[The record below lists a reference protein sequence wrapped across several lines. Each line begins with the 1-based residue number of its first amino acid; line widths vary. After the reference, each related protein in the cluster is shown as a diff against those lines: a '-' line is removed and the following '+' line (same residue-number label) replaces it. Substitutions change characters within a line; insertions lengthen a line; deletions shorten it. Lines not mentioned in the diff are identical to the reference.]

1 MHSKRGPLR
10 RTPVSVVFP
19 EGPEI
24 VHCEVE
30 DVREDSAFRVPQ
42 VNALVAGPLVVWP
55 CASLARTTVSSTK
68 PTLLIGLDYAAA
80 APDFQCGCFAHL
92 NYIPVQANLAAS
104 ARGESAGLSEQ
115 WRMSRRGLLQ
125 ASLGGVV
132 AGCSATPGGSSFEAG
147 PPLAPIRASTDR
159 IFDIA
164 VCLRPFRPAGPRVET
179 ERLGDVL
186 VVHNYGHGG
195 SGWSLSWGSS
205 ARAVRLA
212 MQASPAEVAV
222 IGCGALGLTSAI
234 LAQRAGARVTIY
246 ARDQLPETTSARAT
260 GEWTPDSRI
269 ALVNAAAPG
278 FAAVWEEMARASFK
292 AHRNYLGLP
301 GTPVEWIDQYAASSD
316 TAPSSQSSDT
326 DRTIPPTVTFASYA
340 RRIRDLT
347 PNWRP
352 VPADKTPFKATSVAR
367 GEIMVFNI
375 ADYGH
380 TLMNDFFIAGGQF
393 RRADFRTPA
402 QIANLGKKVVI
413 NCTGYGAR
421 ALWKD
426 ETMVPVRGQI
436 ARLIPQPEVRYG
448 LVYRHVLT
456 VPRRDGLVVQSFA
469 GGEKRGWDDT
479 NEAPD
484 RAEAEQAV
492 RTLAELF
499 TTSA

>member
-1 MHSKRGPLR
+1 MLDQNGR
-10 RTPVSVVFP
+10 
-19 EGPEI
+19 
-24 VHCEVE
+24 
-30 DVREDSAFRVPQ
+30 
-42 VNALVAGPLVVWP
+42 
-55 CASLARTTVSSTK
+55 
-68 PTLLIGLDYAAA
+68 IG
-80 APDFQCGCFAHL
+80 
-92 NYIPVQANLAAS
+92 
-104 ARGESAGLSEQ
+104 
-115 WRMSRRGLLQ
+115 RRGLLQ
-125 ASLGGVV
+125 ASLAGAL
-132 AGCSATPGGSSFEAG
+132 AGCSTTSGSSFETA
-147 PPLAPIRASTDR
+147 PALAPIRARTDR

-164 VCLRPFRPAGPRVET
+164 VCLRPFRPAGPRVES
-179 ERLGDVL
+179 ERLGDTL

-269 ALVNAAAPG
+269 ALANVAAANFG
-278 FAAVWEEMARASFK
+278 TVWEEMARTAFK
-292 AHRNYLGLP
+292 THRDYLGLP
-301 GTPVEWIDQYAASSD
+301 GRPVEWIDQYAVSDDTPRGDTVSS
-316 TAPSSQSSDT
+316 TGMRA
-326 DRTIPPTVTFASYA
+326 IEFVSYA

-347 PNWRP
+347 PNWRR
-352 VPADKTPFKATSVAR
+352 VPADATPFRATSVAR
-367 GEIMVFNI
+367 SEIMVFNI

-380 TLMNDFFIAGGQF
+380 TLMNDFFIAGGRF
-393 RRADFRTPA
+393 RRADFRAPS
-402 QIANLGKKVVI
+402 QIVALGKGVVI

-426 ETMVPVRGQI
+426 ETLVPVRGQI

-469 GGEKRGWDDT
+469 GGEAKGYGDA

-492 RTLAELF
+492 QTLAELF
-499 TTSA
+499 SSTRS

>member
-1 MHSKRGPLR
+1 MTVR
-10 RTPVSVVFP
+10 
-19 EGPEI
+19 
-24 VHCEVE
+24 VE
-30 DVREDSAFRVPQ
+30 E
-42 VNALVAGPLVVWP
+42 
-55 CASLARTTVSSTK
+55 
-68 PTLLIGLDYAAA
+68 
-80 APDFQCGCFAHL
+80 
-92 NYIPVQANLAAS
+92 
-104 ARGESAGLSEQ
+104 EM
-115 WRMSRRGLLQ
+115 RMKRRGLLQ
-125 ASLGGVV
+125 VSLGGML
-132 AGCSATPGGSSFEAG
+132 AGCSAASGPSFEG
-147 PPLAPIRASTDR
+147 EPPLAPIRAQTDR

-164 VCLRPFRPAGPRVET
+164 VCLRPFRPAGPRVDT
-179 ERLGDVL
+179 ERLGDTL

-212 MQASPAEVAV
+212 MQPGPREVAV

-260 GEWTPDSRI
+260 GEWTPDSRV
-269 ALVNAAAPG
+269 ALVGDAAPG
-278 FAAVWEEMARASFK
+278 FGTVWEEMARTAFK

-301 GTPVEWIDQYAASSD
+301 GTPVEWIDQYAASDAAS
-316 TAPSSQSSDT
+316 PGRQGSST
-326 DRTIPPTVTFASYA
+326 DRTVPRTITFASYA
-340 RRIRDLT
+340 SRIRDLT
-347 PNWRP
+347 PRWRH
-352 VPADKTPFKATSVAR
+352 VPADKTPFKAAAVSR

-393 RRADFRTPA
+393 RRADFRSPA
-402 QIANLGKKVVI
+402 QIASLGQKVVI

-426 ETMVPVRGQI
+426 ETLVPVRGQI

-456 VPRRDGLVVQSFA
+456 VPRRDGMVVQSFA
-469 GGEKRGWDDT
+469 GGEREGYGDT
-479 NEAPD
+479 NEVPD

-492 RTLAELF
+492 RTLAGLF
-499 TTSA
+499 SGKTSA

>member
-1 MHSKRGPLR
+1 M
-10 RTPVSVVFP
+10 
-19 EGPEI
+19 
-24 VHCEVE
+24 
-30 DVREDSAFRVPQ
+30 
-42 VNALVAGPLVVWP
+42 
-55 CASLARTTVSSTK
+55 
-68 PTLLIGLDYAAA
+68 
-80 APDFQCGCFAHL
+80 L
-92 NYIPVQANLAAS
+92 N
-104 ARGESAGLSEQ
+104 
-115 WRMSRRGLLQ
+115 RRGLLQ
-125 ASLGGVV
+125 TSLAAVL
-132 AGCSATPGGSSFEAG
+132 AGCSTKPDSSFEPAA
-147 PPLAPIRASTDR
+147 PLAAIRARTDR

-179 ERLGDVL
+179 ERLGNVL

-246 ARDQLPETTSARAT
+246 ARDQLTETTSARAT

-269 ALVNAAAPG
+269 AAVGAAAPDFG
-278 FAAVWEEMARASFK
+278 TVWEEMARVAYK

-301 GTPVEWIDQYAASSD
+301 GTPVEWIDQYAVSDDRPRASPSSD
-316 TAPSSQSSDT
+316 TSADPGK
-326 DRTIPPTVTFASYA
+326 PTVSFAGYA
-340 RRIRDLT
+340 NRIRDLT
-347 PNWRP
+347 PRWRR
-352 VPADKTPFKATSVAR
+352 VPADATPFRATSVSR

-402 QIANLGKKVVI
+402 QIAALGKPVVI

-421 ALWKD
+421 ALWRD
-426 ETMVPVRGQI
+426 ESLVPVRGQI

-448 LVYRHVLT
+448 LVYRGVLT

-469 GGEKRGWDDT
+469 GGENQGYGET
-479 NEAPD
+479 SEAPD

-499 TTSA
+499 PTTSA

>member
-1 MHSKRGPLR
+1 
-10 RTPVSVVFP
+10 
-19 EGPEI
+19 
-24 VHCEVE
+24 VE
-30 DVREDSAFRVPQ
+30 R
-42 VNALVAGPLVVWP
+42 AGRL
-55 CASLARTTVSSTK
+55 
-68 PTLLIGLDYAAA
+68 G
-80 APDFQCGCFAHL
+80 
-92 NYIPVQANLAAS
+92 
-104 ARGESAGLSEQ
+104 
-115 WRMSRRGLLQ
+115 RRGLLQ
-125 ASLGGVV
+125 ASLAGAL
-132 AGCSATPGGSSFEAG
+132 AGCSTRPSFEAG
-147 PPLAPIRASTDR
+147 LPLAPIRARTDR

-179 ERLGDVL
+179 ERLGNVL

-212 MQASPAEVAV
+212 MQANPTEVAV

-269 ALVNAAAPG
+269 ALADAAAANFG
-278 FAAVWEEMARASFK
+278 TVWEEMARAAFK
-292 AHRNYLGLP
+292 THRDYLGLP
-301 GTPVEWIDQYAASSD
+301 GTPVEWIDQYSVSDDTPRGNTDSS
-316 TAPSSQSSDT
+316 TGRSTGRPA
-326 DRTIPPTVTFASYA
+326 VEFASYA

-347 PNWRP
+347 PNWRR
-352 VPADKTPFKATSVAR
+352 VPADATPFKATSVAR
-367 GEIMVFNI
+367 SEIMVFNI

-393 RRADFRTPA
+393 RRADFRVPS
-402 QIANLGKKVVI
+402 QIAALGKKVVI

-421 ALWKD
+421 ALWRD
-426 ETMVPVRGQI
+426 ETLVPVRGQI

-448 LVYRHVLT
+448 LVYRGVLT

-469 GGEKRGWDDT
+469 RGEMQGWDDT

-499 TTSA
+499 SYERLTRS

>member
-1 MHSKRGPLR
+1 M
-10 RTPVSVVFP
+10 
-19 EGPEI
+19 
-24 VHCEVE
+24 
-30 DVREDSAFRVPQ
+30 
-42 VNALVAGPLVVWP
+42 
-55 CASLARTTVSSTK
+55 
-68 PTLLIGLDYAAA
+68 
-80 APDFQCGCFAHL
+80 L
-92 NYIPVQANLAAS
+92 N
-104 ARGESAGLSEQ
+104 
-115 WRMSRRGLLQ
+115 RRGLLQ
-125 ASLGGVV
+125 TSLAAAL
-132 AGCSATPGGSSFEAG
+132 AGCSTKPDSSFEPAA
-147 PPLAPIRASTDR
+147 PLAPIRARTDR

-246 ARDQLPETTSARAT
+246 ARDQLTETTSARAT

-269 ALVNAAAPG
+269 ALADAAAANFG
-278 FAAVWEEMARASFK
+278 TVWEEMARAAFK
-292 AHRNYLGLP
+292 THRNYLGLP
-301 GTPVEWIDQYAASSD
+301 GTPVEWIDQYAVSDDTPRGSTSSS
-316 TAPSSQSSDT
+316 TGSST
-326 DRTIPPTVTFASYA
+326 GKPAVEFVSYA

-347 PNWRP
+347 PNWRR
-352 VPADKTPFKATSVAR
+352 VSADATPFKATSVAR
-367 GEIMVFNI
+367 SEIMVFNI
-375 ADYGH
+375 SDYGH

-393 RRADFRTPA
+393 RRADFRAPS
-402 QIANLGKKVVI
+402 QIAALGRKVVI

-426 ETMVPVRGQI
+426 DTLVPVRGQI

-448 LVYRHVLT
+448 LVYRGVLT

-469 GGEKRGWDDT
+469 RGEMQGWDDT

-499 TTSA
+499 PTSA

>member
-1 MHSKRGPLR
+1 MDQ
-10 RTPVSVVFP
+10 T
-19 EGPEI
+19 
-24 VHCEVE
+24 
-30 DVREDSAFRVPQ
+30 
-42 VNALVAGPLVVWP
+42 
-55 CASLARTTVSSTK
+55 ARM
-68 PTLLIGLDYAAA
+68 G
-80 APDFQCGCFAHL
+80 
-92 NYIPVQANLAAS
+92 
-104 ARGESAGLSEQ
+104 
-115 WRMSRRGLLQ
+115 RRGLLQ
-125 ASLGGVV
+125 TSLAAAL
-132 AGCSATPGGSSFEAG
+132 AGCATKPESFPE
-147 PPLAPIRASTDR
+147 PTLAPIRARTDR

-164 VCLRPFRPAGPRVET
+164 VCLRPFRRAGPRVET
-179 ERLGDVL
+179 ERLGDTL

-222 IGCGALGLTSAI
+222 VGCGALGLTSAI

-246 ARDQLPETTSARAT
+246 AREQLPETTSARAT

-269 ALVNAAAPG
+269 ALARDAAANFG
-278 FAAVWEEMARASFK
+278 TVWEEMARTSFK

-301 GTPVEWIDQYAASSD
+301 GTPVEWIDQYAVSD
-316 TAPSSQSSDT
+316 DAPRPSRGSNTNDGSPRPAVSF
-326 DRTIPPTVTFASYA
+326 VSYA
-340 RRIRDLT
+340 SRIRDLT
-347 PNWRP
+347 PSWRQ
-352 VPADKTPFKATSVAR
+352 VPADATPFKATSVSR

-393 RRADFRTPA
+393 RRADFRTPS
-402 QIANLGKKVVI
+402 QIAALRQKVVV

-421 ALWKD
+421 ALWRD
-426 ETMVPVRGQI
+426 ETLVPVRGQI

-469 GGEKRGWDDT
+469 GGERQGYDDT

-499 TTSA
+499 AKSA

>member
-1 MHSKRGPLR
+1 M
-10 RTPVSVVFP
+10 
-19 EGPEI
+19 
-24 VHCEVE
+24 
-30 DVREDSAFRVPQ
+30 
-42 VNALVAGPLVVWP
+42 
-55 CASLARTTVSSTK
+55 
-68 PTLLIGLDYAAA
+68 
-80 APDFQCGCFAHL
+80 L
-92 NYIPVQANLAAS
+92 N
-104 ARGESAGLSEQ
+104 
-115 WRMSRRGLLQ
+115 RRGLLQ
-125 ASLGGVV
+125 TSLAAAL
-132 AGCSATPGGSSFEAG
+132 AGCSTKPNSSFEPAA
-147 PPLAPIRASTDR
+147 PLAPIRARTDR

-212 MQASPAEVAV
+212 MQPSPTEVAV

-246 ARDQLPETTSARAT
+246 SRDQLPETTSARAT

-269 ALVNAAAPG
+269 ALVNAAAPN
-278 FAAVWEEMARASFK
+278 FASLWEEMARASFK
-292 AHRNYLGLP
+292 RHRDYLGLP
-301 GTPVEWIDQYAASSD
+301 GTPVEWIDQYSVSANAMRTTQSTD
-316 TAPSSQSSDT
+316 TT
-326 DRTIPPTVTFASYA
+326 DRPSQPAVQFASYA
-340 RRIRDLT
+340 RSIRDLT
-347 PNWRP
+347 PRWHP
-352 VPADKTPFKATSVAR
+352 VPADSTPFKASSVGR
-367 GEIMVFNI
+367 SEIMVFNI

-380 TLMNDFFIAGGQF
+380 TLLNDFFIAGGQF

-402 QIANLGKKVVI
+402 QIAALGKRVVI

-426 ETMVPVRGQI
+426 ETLVPLRGQI

-448 LVYRHVLT
+448 LVYRGVLT

-469 GGEKRGWDDT
+469 RGEMQGWDDI

-492 RTLAELF
+492 RTVAELF
-499 TTSA
+499 PASA

>member
-1 MHSKRGPLR
+1 MDEEWHMG
-10 RTPVSVVFP
+10 
-19 EGPEI
+19 
-24 VHCEVE
+24 
-30 DVREDSAFRVPQ
+30 
-42 VNALVAGPLVVWP
+42 
-55 CASLARTTVSSTK
+55 
-68 PTLLIGLDYAAA
+68 
-80 APDFQCGCFAHL
+80 
-92 NYIPVQANLAAS
+92 
-104 ARGESAGLSEQ
+104 
-115 WRMSRRGLLQ
+115 RRGLVQ
-125 ASLGGVV
+125 VSLAAAL
-132 AGCSATPGGSSFEAG
+132 AGCSTTRGSSFESS
-147 PPLAPIRASTDR
+147 PTLASIRARTDR
-159 IFDIA
+159 IIDIA

-179 ERLGDVL
+179 ERLGSTL

-205 ARAVRLA
+205 TRAVRLA
-212 MQASPAEVAV
+212 MQASPTEVAV

-269 ALVNAAAPG
+269 ALARDAARDFG
-278 FAAVWEEMARASFK
+278 SVWEEMARTSFK
-292 AHRNYLGLP
+292 VHRNYLGLP
-301 GTPVEWIDQYAASSD
+301 GTPVEWIDQYAVSDDTPRPSPRSD
-316 TAPSSQSSDT
+316 TSVGPARPALS
-326 DRTIPPTVTFASYA
+326 FASYA
-340 RRIRDLT
+340 GRIRDLT
-347 PNWRP
+347 PSWQK
-352 VPADKTPFKATSVAR
+352 VPAEATPFKATAVSR

-380 TLMNDFFIAGGQF
+380 TLMNDFFIAGGHF
-393 RRADFRTPA
+393 SRADFRAPS
-402 QIANLGKKVVI
+402 QIMALRQKVVI

-426 ETMVPVRGQI
+426 ETLVPVRGQI

-469 GGEKRGWDDT
+469 GGERQGYDDA
-479 NEAPD
+479 NEVPD

-499 TTSA
+499 TRSA

>member
-1 MHSKRGPLR
+1 MER
-10 RTPVSVVFP
+10 
-19 EGPEI
+19 
-24 VHCEVE
+24 
-30 DVREDSAFRVPQ
+30 
-42 VNALVAGPLVVWP
+42 AGRL
-55 CASLARTTVSSTK
+55 
-68 PTLLIGLDYAAA
+68 G
-80 APDFQCGCFAHL
+80 
-92 NYIPVQANLAAS
+92 
-104 ARGESAGLSEQ
+104 
-115 WRMSRRGLLQ
+115 RRGLLQ
-125 ASLGGVV
+125 ASLAGAL
-132 AGCSATPGGSSFEAG
+132 AGCSTTPSE
-147 PPLAPIRASTDR
+147 PTLRLAPIRARTDR

-269 ALVNAAAPG
+269 ALANAAAPG
-278 FAAVWEEMARASFK
+278 FAEVWEEMARTAFK
-292 AHRNYLGLP
+292 AHRNYLGLA
-301 GTPVEWIDQYAASSD
+301 GAPVEWIDQYAVSDDAPRGSASSYTHD
-316 TAPSSQSSDT
+316 EPS
-326 DRTIPPTVTFASYA
+326 RPAVKFASYG
-340 RRIRDLT
+340 RSIRDLT
-347 PNWRP
+347 PRWRR
-352 VPADKTPFKATSVAR
+352 VPADATPFKATSVSR
-367 GEIMVFNI
+367 NEIMAFNI

-380 TLMNDFFIAGGQF
+380 TLMNDFLIAGGQF
-393 RRADFRTPA
+393 RRADFRAPS
-402 QIANLGKKVVI
+402 QITALGKRVVI

-426 ETMVPVRGQI
+426 DTLVPVRGQI
-436 ARLIPQPEVRYG
+436 ARLIPQPEVCYG
-448 LVYRHVLT
+448 LFYRHVLT

-469 GGEKRGWDDT
+469 GGEMQGYDDT

-499 TTSA
+499 PAGA

>member
-1 MHSKRGPLR
+1 MGQ
-10 RTPVSVVFP
+10 
-19 EGPEI
+19 
-24 VHCEVE
+24 
-30 DVREDSAFRVPQ
+30 D
-42 VNALVAGPLVVWP
+42 
-55 CASLARTTVSSTK
+55 
-68 PTLLIGLDYAAA
+68 
-80 APDFQCGCFAHL
+80 
-92 NYIPVQANLAAS
+92 
-104 ARGESAGLSEQ
+104 
-115 WRMSRRGLLQ
+115 WRLSRRGLVQ
-125 ASLGGVV
+125 GSLAGML
-132 AGCSATPGGSSFEAG
+132 AGCSTMPGSSFEPAA
-147 PPLAPIRASTDR
+147 PLAPIRARTDR

-246 ARDQLPETTSARAT
+246 ARDQLTETTSARAT

-269 ALVNAAAPG
+269 ALVDAAAPNFG
-278 FAAVWEEMARASFK
+278 TVWEEMARASFK
-292 AHRNYLGLP
+292 THRNYLGLP
-301 GTPVEWIDQYAASSD
+301 GTPVEWIDQYAVSD
-316 TAPSSQSSDT
+316 DTPRSSQSRDTSDSAGK
-326 DRTIPPTVTFASYA
+326 PTVAFASYA

-347 PNWRP
+347 PNWRH
-352 VPADKTPFKATSVAR
+352 VPADKTPFKATSVSR

-393 RRADFRTPA
+393 RRTDFRAPS
-402 QIANLGKKVVI
+402 QIAALGKKVVI

-426 ETMVPVRGQI
+426 ETLVPVRGQI
-436 ARLIPQPEVRYG
+436 ARLVPQPEVRYG
-448 LVYRHVLT
+448 LVYRGVLT

-469 GGEKRGWDDT
+469 GGEMKGWDDT

-499 TTSA
+499 PTSA

>member
-1 MHSKRGPLR
+1 MG
-10 RTPVSVVFP
+10 
-19 EGPEI
+19 
-24 VHCEVE
+24 
-30 DVREDSAFRVPQ
+30 
-42 VNALVAGPLVVWP
+42 
-55 CASLARTTVSSTK
+55 
-68 PTLLIGLDYAAA
+68 
-80 APDFQCGCFAHL
+80 
-92 NYIPVQANLAAS
+92 
-104 ARGESAGLSEQ
+104 
-115 WRMSRRGLLQ
+115 RRGLLQ
-125 ASLGGVV
+125 ASLAGAL
-132 AGCSATPGGSSFEAG
+132 AGCSTMPGSSFEPS
-147 PPLAPIRASTDR
+147 PPLAPIRARTDR

-179 ERLGDVL
+179 ERLGSTL

-234 LAQRAGARVTIY
+234 LAQRAGARVTIH

-269 ALVNAAAPG
+269 ALVDAAAPD

-292 AHRNYLGLP
+292 KHRDYLGLP
-301 GTPVEWIDQYAASSD
+301 GTPVEWIDQYSVVSD
-316 TAPSSQSSDT
+316 DTPRNSQAGDNTSVGK
-326 DRTIPPTVTFASYA
+326 PVVAFASYA
-340 RRIRDLT
+340 RSIRDLT
-347 PNWRP
+347 PRWRR
-352 VPADKTPFKATSVAR
+352 VPADATPFKATSVAR
-367 GEIMVFNI
+367 NEIMVFNI

-402 QIANLGKKVVI
+402 QIAALGKKVVI

-426 ETMVPVRGQI
+426 DTLVPVRGQI

-448 LVYRHVLT
+448 LVYRSVLT

-469 GGEKRGWDDT
+469 AGEAQGWDDT

-499 TTSA
+499 TKSA

>member
-1 MHSKRGPLR
+1 MSQ
-10 RTPVSVVFP
+10 T
-19 EGPEI
+19 
-24 VHCEVE
+24 
-30 DVREDSAFRVPQ
+30 ARV
-42 VNALVAGPLVVWP
+42 G
-55 CASLARTTVSSTK
+55 
-68 PTLLIGLDYAAA
+68 
-80 APDFQCGCFAHL
+80 
-92 NYIPVQANLAAS
+92 
-104 ARGESAGLSEQ
+104 
-115 WRMSRRGLLQ
+115 RRGLLQ
-125 ASLGGVV
+125 ASLAAAA
-132 AGCSATPGGSSFEAG
+132 AGCATEPDASVESAR
-147 PPLAPIRASTDR
+147 PLAPIRASPDR

-212 MQASPAEVAV
+212 MQAGPAEVAV

-269 ALVNAAAPG
+269 ALANATAANFG
-278 FAAVWEEMARASFK
+278 TVWEEMARAAFK
-292 AHRNYLGLP
+292 THRDYLGLP
-301 GTPVEWIDQYAASSD
+301 GTPVEWIDQYAVSD
-316 TAPSSQSSDT
+316 DT
-326 DRTIPPTVTFASYA
+326 PRRNMAGSTGKPAVEFASFA

-347 PNWRP
+347 PNWRR
-352 VPADKTPFKATSVAR
+352 VPADTTPFKATSVAR
-367 GEIMVFNI
+367 SEIMVFNI
-375 ADYGH
+375 AGYGH

-393 RRADFRTPA
+393 RRADFRALA
-402 QIANLGKKVVI
+402 QIAALGKKVVI

-426 ETMVPVRGQI
+426 ETLVPVRGQI

-469 GGEKRGWDDT
+469 GGEMQGWDDT

-499 TTSA
+499 ALARS